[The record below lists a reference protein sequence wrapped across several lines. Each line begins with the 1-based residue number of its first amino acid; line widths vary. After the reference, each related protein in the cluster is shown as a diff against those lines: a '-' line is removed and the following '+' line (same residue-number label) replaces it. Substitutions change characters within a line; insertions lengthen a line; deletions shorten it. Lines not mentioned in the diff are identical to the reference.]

1 MRFANFFA
9 LAAIIGTLPNNI
21 QNGQTA
27 DAVPLMA
34 DLNWIVNQV
43 NSNAAPLSNT
53 PQLNAA
59 NSFTDLQSGVAAT
72 SGSNFPQAS
81 QVQNNA
87 FNYITSVGGSANA
100 VTGTLPLG
108 ISTFTLGAEYSW
120 IPQSSNTGNTT
131 MTVNTSA
138 VATIQLNG
146 AACVGYEMRKGC
158 PVRALFDG
166 TFLNIIAGAHGGD
179 GNPIGSSIHLSH
191 ASFTPNGYLLAFGQT
206 VSQTTYA
213 DYFALVGTTYGPATG
228 GNFTMPDFRGRVPIG
243 KDDMGGSAALRI
255 TAAVSGITGTTLG
268 SSGGDQSQQSH
279 THIATDSGHVHGT
292 TDPGHI
298 HRQQVGDGTI
308 GNTGTPSFCDAG
320 NQGTGTD
327 ASALTSNGDN
337 NPLNTVSGV
346 SNISINSGTA
356 NVTNA
361 NTGAGNSQNVQPA
374 IVQIW
379 AVKV

>member
-43 NSNAAPLSNT
+43 NANAAPLSNT
-53 PQLNAA
+53 PQLNAE
-59 NSFTDLQSGVAAT
+59 NTFTDLQSGVAAT

-108 ISTFTLGAEYSW
+108 ISTFTTGAEYSW
-120 IPQSSNTGNTT
+120 IPLSSNTGNAT

-158 PVRALFDG
+158 PIRALFDG

-179 GNPIGSSIHLSH
+179 GNPIGSSVHLSH
-191 ASFTPNGYLLAFGQT
+191 SSFTPNGYLLAFGQS

-279 THIATDSGHVHGT
+279 THVATDSGHGHAN
-292 TDPGHI
+292 TDPGHA
-298 HRQQVGDGTI
+298 HREQVSTEAT
-308 GNTGTPSFCDAG
+308 GNTGTPSFCDDPVNSVG
-320 NQGTGTD
+320 NPAIGLSQNG
-327 ASALTSNGDN
+327 STSI
-337 NPLNTVSGV
+337 LNTVAAV
-346 SNISINSGTA
+346 SNITVNSGTA
-356 NVTNA
+356 NVTNSS
-361 NTGAGNSQNVQPA
+361 TGSGNSQNVQPA